1 MRHAKSR
8 AVAAVA
14 ATVLATS
21 AVMWGESASGAPASR
36 HRLAGS
42 VPTWATASGKVGEAS
57 GSDNVGFR
65 VYLGWRD
72 PAGAESLATA
82 VSTPGSGRYGRFLTP
97 AEFRAH
103 FAPSQADVSA
113 VQRWLRKAGFEV
125 GVTPGNN
132 RYVQAEGTVAQA
144 SAAFGAKFGLY
155 KVQGKTLRAPESE
168 VSVPAGLPASVTAV
182 VGLDESDAVIAP
194 YASAR
199 SDKPSPAFVPAPPCS
214 AYWNQ
219 KNTATT
225 RTPAGTR
232 VPNAFG
238 HPSPWLVCGHKP
250 AQLRSAYGVAP
261 AVAAGYDG
269 AGQTVAIIDAYA
281 SPTIVRD
288 VNEYSARHGLPKL
301 TSANFTQ
308 VTPPGGFK
316 RSPPQD
322 PQKWYGEE
330 TLDVEAVHGV
340 APGAKI
346 VYVGAANNAK
356 DLDAAMN
363 HVVDQHL
370 ASIVTNSY
378 GFSTELVP
386 PGTMKPY
393 NDTLVQAAAT
403 GIGVYFSSGD
413 SGDNTGGNPAK
424 AKSATPDWPAASPWV
439 TAVGGTALA
448 VGAKGCYLFETG
460 WETGRSDLVNGVLAP
475 TPPGKYTS
483 GSGGGTS
490 RIFTQPSYQAGVVP
504 DSIATANGARPRPMR
519 SVPDVAAI
527 ADPNTGYLIGQTQ
540 AFPDGTSKYSEYRVG
555 GTSLASPVY
564 AGMVAIAQQM
574 AGYDLG
580 FANPLLYSAAGTSAH
595 HDIVKPAAPIAVARN
610 NYKNNVDPARGYFV
624 DLSTLDFDSRLTIH
638 VRRGYDDVT
647 GIGTPNGAA
656 WLAALSQARPESV
669 NYTVERL
676 RC

>member
-8 AVAAVA
+8 AVATIA
-14 ATVLATS
+14 AAVLATS
-21 AVMWGESASGAPASR
+21 AMTWGESSSAAPSSR

-42 VPTWATASGKVGEAS
+42 VPNWATAPSKVGEAPGS
-57 GSDNVGFR
+57 GNVGFR
-65 VYLGWRD
+65 VYLGWRNS
-72 PAGAESLATA
+72 AGAESLATA
-82 VSTPGSGRYGRFLTP
+82 VSTPGSAQYGRFLTP

-113 VQRWLRKAGFEV
+113 VQRWLHKAGFDV
-125 GVTPGNN
+125 GVTPANN
-132 RYVQAEGTVAQA
+132 RYVQAEGTVAQV

-155 KVQGKTLRAPESE
+155 EVRGKTLRAPESE
-168 VSVPAGLPASVTAV
+168 VSLPADLSASVTAV
-182 VGLDESDAVIAP
+182 VGLDESAAVIAP
-194 YASAR
+194 SASAR
-199 SDKPSPAFVPAPPCS
+199 PPKPSPAFVPAPPCS
-214 AYWNQ
+214 AFWNQ

-225 RTPAGTR
+225 RPPAGTR
-232 VPNAFG
+232 VPVAFG
-238 HPSPWLVCGHKP
+238 HPNPWLVCGHTP
-250 AQLRSAYGVAP
+250 SQLRSAYGVAP

-316 RSPPQD
+316 RPPPPRGD

-330 TLDVEAVHGV
+330 TLDVEAVHGM

-346 VYVGAANNAK
+346 VYVGATNNVK

-370 ASIVTNSY
+370 ASIITNSY
-378 GFSTELVP
+378 GLSTELLP
-386 PGTMKPY
+386 PANMKPY

-424 AKSATPDWPAASPWV
+424 ARSATPDWPAVSPWV

-448 VGAKGCYLFETG
+448 VDADGYYLFETG
-460 WETGRSDLVNGVLAP
+460 WETGRSNLVNGVWAP
-475 TPPGKYTS
+475 MPPGRYTN

-490 RIFTQPSYQAGVVP
+490 RTFTQPSYQAGVVP

-527 ADPNTGYLIGQTQ
+527 GDPNTGFLIGQTQ

-555 GTSLASPVY
+555 GTSLSSPVY
-564 AGMVAIAQQM
+564 AGMVAIAQQL
-574 AGYDLG
+574 AGHDLG
-580 FANPLLYSAAGTSAH
+580 FANPLLYSVAGTSAH

-610 NYKNNVDPARGYFV
+610 NYKNNVNPARGYFV
-624 DLSTLDFDSRLTIH
+624 DLGTLDFDSGLTIH

-656 WLAALSQARPESV
+656 WLAALSWDRPL
-669 NYTVERL
+669 T
-676 RC
+676 